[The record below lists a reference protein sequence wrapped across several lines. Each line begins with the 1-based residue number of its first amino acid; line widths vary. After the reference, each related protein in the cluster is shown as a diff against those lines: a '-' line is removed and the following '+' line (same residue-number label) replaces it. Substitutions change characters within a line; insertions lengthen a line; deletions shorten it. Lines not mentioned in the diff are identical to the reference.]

1 MLRRPRG
8 ETVFTLDLSSGVM
21 SSNLIGGTNLGFGR
35 LFCGACPCG
44 EMVFTLDLGSR
55 VMSSNLVGGRGGGG
69 RRGRRGTAE
78 WSEQVRRQSG
88 YVRRCRRCS
97 REFDS
102 LSH

>member
-1 MLRRPRG
+1 
-8 ETVFTLDLSSGVM
+8 M
-21 SSNLIGGTNLGFGR
+21 SSNLIGGTNLAR
-35 LFCGACPCG
+35 PCG

-69 RRGRRGTAE
+69 GRRGTAE

>member
-55 VMSSNLVGGRGGGG
+55 VMSSNLVGGRG
-69 RRGRRGTAE
+69 RL
-78 WSEQVRRQSG
+78 VRRQNG

>member
-1 MLRRPRG
+1 
-8 ETVFTLDLSSGVM
+8 M
-21 SSNLIGGTNLGFGR
+21 SSNLIGGTNLAR
-35 LFCGACPCG
+35 PCG